1 MSERLVCKPTPW
13 FLVRAAAML
22 LMFGIFAAMFYK
34 DGTRGYR
41 EKNYVYFLSVA
52 FKQAR
57 THFKES
63 EDGSSPEAWRDHAA
77 KQTVPLPADRSV
89 LPPETPASM
98 PWPAELQDFEKMK
111 AANSAEETKL
121 FNDFRAEKGLD
132 AEVPDEPYDSQKIF
146 EQWVVFWICLALT
159 FTTLFVLIRI
169 WPRKIAIDGEA
180 LYPAEGGRVPFAD
193 LIRLDLRKW
202 DNKGLAFAWAKKP
215 DGSER
220 KIRIDG
226 FVYGGFKKEQGEPAE
241 KLIQRLRA
249 NFQGELMELVAAD
262 EEPAPATG
270 RDLSPK
276 GPADGG
282 TDNP

>member
-1 MSERLVCKPTPW
+1 
-13 FLVRAAAML
+13 ML

-41 EKNYVYFLSVA
+41 EQNYVYHLSKA
-52 FKQAR
+52 FKSAR
-57 THFKES
+57 EDFKTGS
-63 EDGSSPEAWRDHAA
+63 HSSSPEQWRAHAREQKVRFHEA
-77 KQTVPLPADRSV
+77 PKVQDDPLPPGIQV
-89 LPPETPASM
+89 PM

-121 FNDFRAEKGLD
+121 FNDFRREKGID
-132 AEVPDEPYDSQKIF
+132 AEVPEHAFDSQKIF

-159 FTTLFVLIRI
+159 LGTLFVLIRT

-180 LYPAEGGRVPFAD
+180 LYPADGGRVPFAD

-202 DNKGLAFAWAKKP
+202 DNKGLAFAWARKP

-226 FVYGGFKKEQGEPAE
+226 FVYGGFKKDQGEPAE

-249 NFQGELMELVAAD
+249 NFQGELMELVAEEA
-262 EEPAPATG
+262 EPAPAVG

-276 GPADGG
+276 GPVDGG
-282 TDNP
+282 TGDP